1 MPTNQTETELNTFP
15 VIHTNR
21 LDLVEIRQQHL
32 KNIYNLFSDENV
44 TRFYNLLPLT
54 VESDAQKF
62 IDWYQNRFKEK
73 LGIRWGISLK
83 GEQDIIGTIGFNNF
97 TKRHKANIGYDL
109 QPDYW
114 NKGIMTEALR
124 AVINFGFNQLEINR
138 MEAEVMQG
146 NVNSEKLLLKLNF
159 LKEGVLREWML
170 WNNNYYD
177 MSMFSLLK
185 SDSEGNRK
193 QTLIA

>member
-1 MPTNQTETELNTFP
+1 MPKNQTETELTTFP
-15 VIHTNR
+15 AIHTNR

-32 KNIYNLFSDENV
+32 INIYNLFADENV

-170 WNNNYYD
+170 WNDNYYD

>member
-73 LGIRWGISLK
+73 LGIRWSISLK

-170 WNNNYYD
+170 WNDNYYD

>member
-1 MPTNQTETELNTFP
+1 MLVNQTETELTTFP
-15 VIHTNR
+15 AIHTNR
-21 LDLVEIRQQHL
+21 LELVEIRQHHL
-32 KNIYNLFSDENV
+32 KNIYDLFADENV

-170 WNNNYYD
+170 WNDNYYD

>member
-1 MPTNQTETELNTFP
+1 MPTNQTETELTTFP
-15 VIHTNR
+15 AIHTNR

-32 KNIYNLFSDENV
+32 INIYNLFADENV

-97 TKRHKANIGYDL
+97 KKRHKANIGYDL

-170 WNNNYYD
+170 WNDNYYD

>member
-170 WNNNYYD
+170 WNDNYYD

>member
-1 MPTNQTETELNTFP
+1 MPKNQTDIELTTFP
-15 VIHTNR
+15 SIHTTR
-21 LDLVEIRQQHL
+21 LDLVEIRQHHL
-32 KNIYNLFSDENV
+32 INIYNLFADENV

-170 WNNNYYD
+170 WNDNYYD